1 MNQPITSAATSLK
14 QVPAILRLIE
24 KAASNPHWI
33 GINNLLDYGG
43 GKYDLLTREL
53 AKRGV
58 NNLVY
63 DPFNRSEDHNEMVRW
78 LLKHHGA
85 DAAICSN
92 VLNVIRGLAVRR
104 AVLQDIK
111 SMTVSYGEVFF
122 TVYEGDGSSVGRKT
136 SKGWQANRPTKNY
149 LREIRQEFTN
159 VKIIGKLI
167 VARGF
172 K

>member
-1 MNQPITSAATSLK
+1 VIQTITSAATSLN
-14 QVPAILRLIE
+14 QIPAILRLIE
-24 KAASNPHWI
+24 QAVQNPYWI
-33 GINNLLDYGG
+33 GVDNLLDYGG

-53 AKRGV
+53 VKRGV

-63 DPFNRSEDHNEMVRW
+63 DPFNRSEEHNEMVRW
-78 LLKHHGA
+78 LLKHRMA

-92 VLNVIRGLAVRR
+92 VLNVIRSPAARR
-104 AVLQDIK
+104 AALQDIK
-111 SMTVSYGEVFF
+111 RMTVSYGVVYF

-149 LREIRQEFTN
+149 LREIQQEFTN

-167 VARGF
+167 VAGGF